1 MENNDNNN
9 NLSELDQL
17 KAQYETLK
25 QQLDQQEIINDR
37 LMKSSIKHSTDFYKR
52 YRWLQVVLYPLA
64 ALLGVLII
72 KWDMGNNLS
81 AKVFWVAFCATCL
94 VIELLLTRKLQLRTL
109 ENDDLLTLAN
119 RARDFKKLFATF
131 TILNY
136 STGIIL
142 TLGMLLAWIGKGAPN
157 LGAVTVVFGI
167 AIVFFVVLGTA
178 EIRYKTKP
186 CDEIINQIEAAEA
199 PRDKKSDFDKKQKR
213 FCIAMIVV
221 FLGFDIWGGYLIAKH
236 LKIVGDT
243 IHYERAVDDL
253 STKGSLEIWEVYNWI
268 RIPDKERFL
277 ETTMVEDND
286 SLVYRWSADT
296 TNLMLYT
303 LKKTTKTGPAISS
316 AVLGGKPLVKRLD
329 SGPYKEGTFT
339 AIILELMPEA
349 TILFK
354 RMTEEALLQ
363 PQPVNIAV
371 VIDGLVY
378 QDWRIANAVSS
389 AFFINANPNWSKEE
403 VEAFCKR
410 LIKQ

>member
-1 MENNDNNN
+1 MENNENN
-9 NLSELDQL
+9 NLNELDQL

-25 QQLDQQEIINDR
+25 QQFDQQEIVNDR
-37 LMKSSIKHSTDFYKR
+37 LMKSSIKKSVNFYKR
-52 YRWLQVVLYPLA
+52 YRWFSVVGFPL
-64 ALLGVLII
+64 LMLIGLLII
-72 KWDMGNNLS
+72 KWDFGNHLS
-81 AKVFWVAFCATCL
+81 AKVFWVTLCITCMI
-94 VIELLLTRKLQLRTL
+94 IELLLTRKLQLKTL
-109 ENDDLLTLAN
+109 ENDDLLTLSN
-119 RARDFKKLFATF
+119 QARGFKKLFAIYIF
-131 TILNY
+131 LNY
-136 STGIIL
+136 STSLIL
-142 TLGMLLAWIGKGAPN
+142 ISGFLLARMGNGVPN
-157 LGAVTVVFGI
+157 MGAVKIVFSI
-167 AIVFFVVLGTA
+167 AIVFFVLLGIA

-186 CDEIINQIEAAEA
+186 CDEIIHQIEAAETSC
-199 PRDKKSDFDKKQKR
+199 DKKPRLDPKQKR
-213 FCIAMIVV
+213 FLIAMIVV

-243 IHYERAVDDL
+243 IHYERAMDDL

-268 RIPDKERFL
+268 RVPDKERFL

-286 SLVYRWSADT
+286 SLAYRWSADT
-296 TNLMLYT
+296 TDLMLYT
-303 LKKTTKTGPAISS
+303 LKKTTEIGPAISS

-349 TILFK
+349 TIMFK

-403 VEAFCKR
+403 VEAFCEQ

>member
-1 MENNDNNN
+1 MENQENN

-25 QQLDQQEIINDR
+25 EQFDQQEIVNDR
-37 LMKSSIKHSTDFYKR
+37 LMKSSIDQSLGFYKR
-52 YRWLQVVLYPLA
+52 NRWGQVVLYPLA

-72 KWDMGNNLS
+72 KWNMGNNLS

-94 VIELLLTRKLQLRTL
+94 VIELLLTRKLQLKTL

-119 RARDFKKLFATF
+119 RARGFKKLFATF

-136 STGIIL
+136 STGLIL
-142 TLGMLLAWIGKGAPN
+142 TLGLLLTWIGKGAPN

-167 AIVFFVVLGTA
+167 AIVIFVVLGTA

-186 CDEIINQIEAAEA
+186 CDEIICQIEATETSH
-199 PRDKKSDFDKKQKR
+199 DKKPRLDQNLQW

-221 FLGFDIWGGYLIAKH
+221 FLGFDIWGGYLFAKH
-236 LKIVGDT
+236 LKLVGDT
-243 IHYERAVDDL
+243 FSYERAEGDL
-253 STKGSLEIWEVYNWI
+253 STKGSLEIWEIYNLTLVS
-268 RIPDKERFL
+268 DKARFL

-296 TNLMLYT
+296 TELALYT
-303 LKKTTKTGPAISS
+303 LKKTTEVGPAISS
-316 AVLGGKPLVKRLD
+316 AVLGGKPLVKRLET
-329 SGPYKEGTFT
+329 GPYKEGTFT
-339 AIILELMPEA
+339 AIMLELMPEA

-354 RMTEEALLQ
+354 RMTEDALLQ

-371 VIDGLVY
+371 VIDGQVY
-378 QDWRIANAVSS
+378 QEWRIANAVCS
-389 AFFINANPNWSKEE
+389 AFFINANPNWSKDE

>member
-243 IHYERAVDDL
+243 LHYERAVDDL

-268 RIPDKERFL
+268 RVPDMERFL
-277 ETTMVEDND
+277 ETTTVEDND
-286 SLVYRWSADT
+286 SLVCRWSADT
-296 TNLMLYT
+296 TDLMLYT
-303 LKKTTKTGPAISS
+303 LKKTTEVGPAISS

-329 SGPYKEGTFT
+329 TGPYKEGTFT

-349 TILFK
+349 TIMFK

-403 VEAFCKR
+403 VEAFCEQ